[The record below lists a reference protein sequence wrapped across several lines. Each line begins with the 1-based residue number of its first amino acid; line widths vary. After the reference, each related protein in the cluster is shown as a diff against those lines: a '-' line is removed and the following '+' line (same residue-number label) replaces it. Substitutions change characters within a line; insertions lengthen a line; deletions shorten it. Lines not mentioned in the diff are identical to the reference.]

1 LKSDERNLADSD
13 FVDQVLRD
21 ADEST
26 DRRHALRVKGWDL
39 GKLAEKA
46 AGIYG

>member
-1 LKSDERNLADSD
+1 MKGDERIPADSD

-26 DRRHALRVKGWDL
+26 DRRHALRVKRSDL